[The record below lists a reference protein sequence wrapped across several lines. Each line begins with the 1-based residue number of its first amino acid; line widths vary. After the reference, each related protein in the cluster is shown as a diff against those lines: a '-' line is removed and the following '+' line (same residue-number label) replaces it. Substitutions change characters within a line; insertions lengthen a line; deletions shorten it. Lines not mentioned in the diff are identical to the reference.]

1 MVNNNND
8 DNIRIL
14 YLSFHTLNFT
24 CLRKQNL
31 QEKSRASVN
40 QLANL
45 MVQRV
50 SRLITMSIR
59 IFTFQRLKLIYEHH
73 LWRWRCG
80 MSKLHGNNIFI
91 FKFLRFSKT
100 RILKFKSQLTFVF
113 FSTALILGNR
123 SSLQWV
129 QKVVAYD
136 LWLVDVDPVCVF
148 LRFKVRFLAL

>member
-73 LWRWRCG
+73 LWNVWD
-80 MSKLHGNNIFI
+80 
-91 FKFLRFSKT
+91 
-100 RILKFKSQLTFVF
+100 
-113 FSTALILGNR
+113 
-123 SSLQWV
+123 V
-129 QKVVAYD
+129 QTT
-136 LWLVDVDPVCVF
+136 W
-148 LRFKVRFLAL
+148 

>member
-14 YLSFHTLNFT
+14 HLSFHTLNFT

-73 LWRWRCG
+73 LWRCVG
-80 MSKLHGNNIFI
+80 CPNYMVIIFLFLSFCASQKHEFLSSKVN
-91 FKFLRFSKT
+91 
-100 RILKFKSQLTFVF
+100 
-113 FSTALILGNR
+113 
-123 SSLQWV
+123 
-129 QKVVAYD
+129 
-136 LWLVDVDPVCVF
+136 
-148 LRFKVRFLAL
+148 

>member
-14 YLSFHTLNFT
+14 YLSFHPLNFT

-31 QEKSRASVN
+31 QEKLRASVN

-73 LWRWRCG
+73 LWRCVG
-80 MSKLHGNNIFI
+80 CLNYMVIIFS
-91 FKFLRFSKT
+91 FLSFSA
-100 RILKFKSQLTFVF
+100 SQKHEF
-113 FSTALILGNR
+113 
-123 SSLQWV
+123 
-129 QKVVAYD
+129 
-136 LWLVDVDPVCVF
+136 
-148 LRFKVRFLAL
+148 